1 MAIFECVGG
10 SRLRLWVSASRRA
23 ARDAERGAGV
33 ERSTGS
39 VPVAVL
45 EQTASEAARDA
56 GGLPVELLGDFLVVV
71 ADAVAVGQRVSR
83 KQLRVHQAL
92 GDDAARQGVALRALL
107 DLYLSAAWRLWR
119 HLPAVADATR
129 DPTGVVVAGEVI
141 LHAVDDVVAAL
152 AEGFQLARRAL
163 VRAQV
168 SARREFIDDLLSGSA
183 GVVSVLQRADGFG
196 MDLSGPHA
204 VAVVAAERFF
214 SDVSPVMGALERAVQ
229 GGKGDAQAMLASKEG
244 RLVVVFAAPDRAAVS
259 HVIAQLSAVLSRRPG
274 APARVELDRRIPTGS
289 WQIGLGR
296 PGVGADGVAASYR
309 EAREALDL
317 AGRLELDDP
326 VVDAR
331 DLLVYQVLLRDRP
344 ALVDLVDSALT
355 PLLAAR
361 GGAEPLLETLAAY
374 FGCGSN
380 SAQTARALRLSV
392 RAVTYRLDRIR
403 ELTGYDPTRSDQRL
417 ALHVAVLG
425 AKLLDWPR
433 TPLA

>member
-56 GGLPVELLGDFLVVV
+56 GGLPVELLGDFLAVV

-214 SDVSPVMGALERAVQ
+214 RRCQP
-229 GGKGDAQAMLASKEG
+229 GD
-244 RLVVVFAAPDRAAVS
+244 
-259 HVIAQLSAVLSRRPG
+259 
-274 APARVELDRRIPTGS
+274 GS
-289 WQIGLGR
+289 
-296 PGVGADGVAASYR
+296 
-309 EAREALDL
+309 
-317 AGRLELDDP
+317 
-326 VVDAR
+326 
-331 DLLVYQVLLRDRP
+331 
-344 ALVDLVDSALT
+344 
-355 PLLAAR
+355 
-361 GGAEPLLETLAAY
+361 
-374 FGCGSN
+374 
-380 SAQTARALRLSV
+380 ARAGG
-392 RAVTYRLDRIR
+392 
-403 ELTGYDPTRSDQRL
+403 TGWQ
-417 ALHVAVLG
+417 G
-425 AKLLDWPR
+425 
-433 TPLA
+433 